1 MSKNFEL
8 IQRAAKEELLT
19 PSFQPVSLEGAIP
32 AQYLAPSPTDDFTQK
47 EIDKLVQRLFLQG
60 GDLTGPKVISF
71 SGIAEDNR
79 SSWICARAGE
89 SLASQVDTSV
99 CVVDTN
105 FASLMPHSNF
115 VSCNQT
121 ELVIAPVAET
131 SGQGIATPL
140 SRGNLWLM
148 PMPFGLGKGDI
159 YRHANQCRALFA
171 DLREKFNYILISGPP
186 LTRETE
192 AILIGRLAE
201 GIVLIVEA
209 NQTRRRTV
217 REAKERLR
225 AAEVNL
231 LGAVLDQRTFPIP
244 SALYQ
249 KL

>member
-8 IQRAAKEELLT
+8 IQRAAKEDLLT
-19 PSFQPVSLEGAIP
+19 PSSQPGALEGAIP
-32 AQYLAPSPTDDFTQK
+32 AQYLASSATGDVTRV

-60 GDLTGPKVISF
+60 GELSGPKVVSF
-71 SGIAEDNR
+71 SGAAEDNR

-89 SLASQVDTSV
+89 SLASQVDASV

-105 FASLMPHSNF
+105 VASLLPHTNF
-115 VSCNQT
+115 VSSNRT
-121 ELVIAPVAET
+121 ELVVEPVT
-131 SGQGIATPL
+131 DNSVQSIATPL

-148 PMPFGLGKGDI
+148 PMPFGLAKGDI
-159 YRHANQCRALFA
+159 YRHASQCRALFA
-171 DLREKFNYILISGPP
+171 DLRDRFNYILISGPP

-192 AILIGRLAE
+192 AILIGRLAD

-209 NQTRRRTV
+209 NQTRRRSV

-225 AAEVNL
+225 SAEIDL

-244 SALYQ
+244 NSLYQ